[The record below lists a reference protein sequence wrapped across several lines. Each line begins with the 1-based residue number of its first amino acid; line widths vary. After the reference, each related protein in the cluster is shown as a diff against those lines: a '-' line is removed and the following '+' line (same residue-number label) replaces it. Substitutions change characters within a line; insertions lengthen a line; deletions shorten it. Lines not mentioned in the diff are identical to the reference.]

1 MPIGLEAQQV
11 RAIFFPKRK
20 QFTFH
25 RINME
30 YLVPLKALGRETVY
44 SLLDAGLRNNLR
56 SIGAK
61 DEIIFSLRPQL
72 EGVAGR
78 MSLQGQRLA
87 RERAVLREQLAKQVQ
102 RGFQV
107 YRAEVEADL
116 ANLKLAEALA
126 LEQRSGYE
134 SMTTAEYLLRDAVTT
149 NVKNYRAHF
158 ELAWIYLTVLESL
171 AEAEYHFQIAARY
184 ALEQGDWLFSQFAKR
199 HLADACYSQ
208 AKFSEAVEH
217 SLAVLHDNA
226 AADLEGRYEHI
237 RYLAAAGEVESATQN
252 LSALVSASP
261 VYYVQAQAEPDF
273 RQHTAVRSML
283 FDLRQK
289 RVDRISHY
297 VHTSWQNHP
306 LARISLP
313 DRIDP
318 EQLFRQTFKQ
328 HIKVMAHLPYMT
340 LTTRENQIAS
350 LIVDDSQRR
359 VIKELNTR
367 SKSYELAS
375 EQKRKKW
382 LWVNK
387 TGAILLHVAAILL
400 LACIFFV
407 AIRYLADLLG
417 VGTVL
422 AGSDAIMK
430 LALIILP
437 LLLGGLLLIG
447 FIPKGARRLFY
458 KQIELDNT
466 AKIIS
471 NLNLK

>member
-30 YLVPLKALGRETVY
+30 YLIPLKSLQRESVY

-56 SIGAK
+56 TIGAK

-78 MSLQGQRLA
+78 ILAQGLRLA
-87 RERAVLREQLAKQVQ
+87 REREILREQLAKQVQ

-107 YRAEVEADL
+107 YRAEVEVDL
-116 ANLKLAEALA
+116 ANLKLSEALA
-126 LEQRSGYE
+126 LEQKTGYE
-134 SMTTAEYLLRDAVTT
+134 TIITAEYLLRDAVATQ
-149 NVKNYRAHF
+149 VKNYRAHF

-171 AEAEYHFQIAARY
+171 PEAEYHFQIAARY
-184 ALEQGDWLFSQFAKR
+184 AFEQGDLLFAHFAKR

-208 AKFSEAVEH
+208 NKFSEAVEH
-217 SLAVLHDNA
+217 SLSVLQNA
-226 AADLEGRYEHI
+226 ETDLESRYEHI
-237 RYLAAAGEVESATQN
+237 RYLAAAGELETARQK

-273 RQHTAVRSML
+273 RQDTAVRSML
-283 FDLRQK
+283 FDLRQQ
-289 RVDRISHY
+289 RVDRITHY

-306 LARISLP
+306 LARLSLP
-313 DRIDP
+313 DQIDP
-318 EQLFRQTFKQ
+318 ELLFRQTFKH

-340 LTTRENQIAS
+340 LTARENQIAA

-359 VIKELNTR
+359 VLKELNTR
-367 SKSYELAS
+367 SKSYERAS
-375 EQKRKKW
+375 EKKRKSW

-387 TGAILLHVAAILL
+387 TGAMFLHAAAILL
-400 LACIFFV
+400 LACILFF
-407 AIRYLADLLG
+407 AARYLANLAG
-417 VGTVL
+417 FGTAL
-422 AGSDAIMK
+422 AGSEAIMS
-430 LALIILP
+430 LGLMVLP
-437 LLLGGLLLIG
+437 LLLAGLLLIG
-447 FIPKGARRLFY
+447 FIPKGAKRLFY
-458 KQIELDNT
+458 KQLELDNT
-466 AKIIS
+466 AKFIS
-471 NLNLK
+471 NLK

>member
-30 YLVPLKALGRETVY
+30 YLIPLKALRRESVY
-44 SLLDAGLRNNLR
+44 TLLDAGLRNNLR
-56 SIGAK
+56 TIGAK

-78 MSLQGQRLA
+78 MSAQGQRLS
-87 RERAVLREQLAKQVQ
+87 REREVLREQLSKQVQ
-102 RGFQV
+102 RGFQA

-116 ANLKLAEALA
+116 ANLKLSESLA
-126 LEQRSGYE
+126 LEQKTGYE
-134 SMTTAEYLLRDAVTT
+134 SVVTAEYLLRDAVTT

-171 AEAEYHFQIAARY
+171 VQAEYHFQIATKY
-184 ALEQGDWLFSQFAKR
+184 ALEQGDVLFAHFAKR

-208 AKFSEAVEH
+208 DKFSEAVEH
-217 SLAVLHDNA
+217 SLEVLHYNA
-226 AADLEGRYEHI
+226 GTDLESRYEHI
-237 RYLAAAGEVESATQN
+237 RYLAAAGEVEQATQK
-252 LSALVSASP
+252 LSTLVSASP

-273 RQHTAVRSML
+273 RQYTSVRCML
-283 FDLRQK
+283 FDLRQQ
-289 RVDRISHY
+289 RVDRITHY

-306 LARISLP
+306 LARLDLP
-313 DRIDP
+313 DQIDS
-318 EQLFRQTFKQ
+318 ESLFRQTFKQ

-340 LTTRENQIAS
+340 LTERENQIAA

-375 EQKRKKW
+375 DKKRKKW

-387 TGAILLHVAAILL
+387 TGAALVHTAAILL
-400 LACIFFV
+400 LACVFFFV
-407 AIRYLADLLG
+407 ARYAADLAG
-417 VGTVL
+417 VGSIL

-437 LLLGGLLLIG
+437 LLLAGLLLIG
-447 FIPKGARRLFY
+447 FIPKGAKRLFY
-458 KQIELDNT
+458 KQLELDNT
-466 AKIIS
+466 VKFIS
-471 NLNLK
+471 NLK

>member
-30 YLVPLKALGRETVY
+30 YLIPLKSLRRESVY

-56 SIGAK
+56 TIGAK

-78 MSLQGQRLA
+78 ILAQGLRLA
-87 RERAVLREQLAKQVQ
+87 REREVLREQLAKQVQ

-126 LEQRSGYE
+126 LEQKTGYE
-134 SMTTAEYLLRDAVTT
+134 SVITAEYLLRDAVTT

-171 AEAEYHFQIAARY
+171 ADAEYHFQIAVRY
-184 ALEQGDWLFSQFAKR
+184 AVEQGDLLFAHFAKR

-208 AKFSEAVEH
+208 SKFGEAIEH
-217 SLAVLHDNA
+217 SLAVVHGSA
-226 AADLEGRYEHI
+226 ETDLESRYEHI
-237 RYLAAAGEVESATQN
+237 RYLAAAGELDHATQK

-273 RQHTAVRSML
+273 RQHTMVRSML

-289 RVDRISHY
+289 RVDRITHY

-306 LARISLP
+306 LARLALP
-313 DRIDP
+313 DQIDP
-318 EQLFRQTFKQ
+318 EFLFRQTFKQ

-340 LTTRENQIAS
+340 LTARENQIAA

-359 VIKELNTR
+359 VIKELNSR
-367 SKSYELAS
+367 SKSYEKAS
-375 EQKRKKW
+375 EKKRKSW

-387 TGAILLHVAAILL
+387 TGAMFLHAAAVLL
-400 LACIFFV
+400 LACILFF
-407 AIRYLADLLG
+407 AARYLADLAG
-417 VGTVL
+417 FGTVL
-422 AGSDAIMK
+422 AGSEAVMN
-430 LALIILP
+430 LGLMILP
-437 LLLGGLLLIG
+437 LLLAGLLLIG

-458 KQIELDNT
+458 KQLELDNT
-466 AKIIS
+466 AKFIS
-471 NLNLK
+471 NLK